1 MLRKLKTGKKQH
13 TSYIHY
19 STDNQEVDVNLRENR
34 VIRIGKELVPV
45 TEEVYKAYYQMDR
58 RARYLE
64 EDLKVGSSKV
74 DPTTGEVVYK
84 SSKEDSL
91 DRLLDKGINFEVEKS
106 VEDIVCDKA
115 MLHLLDKAKEI
126 LDEEELKLIDAV
138 YEKEL
143 TYRQAGEIFKISH
156 VAVQKRHNKI
166 IDKLKKYF
174 L

>member
-1 MLRKLKTGKKQH
+1 MIRNFKTSKKNR
-13 TSYIHY
+13 TNYIYY
-19 STDNQEVDVNLRENR
+19 SADNQGVDVNLRENR

-45 TEEVYKAYYQMDR
+45 TEEVHKAYYQMDR

-64 EDLKVGSSKV
+64 EDIKVGSSTV

-84 SSKEDSL
+84 PSKEDSIE
-91 DRLLDKGINFEVEKS
+91 RLMTNGVNFEVEKL

-126 LDEEELKLIDAV
+126 LDKEELKLIDAV

-143 TYRQAGEIFKISH
+143 TYRQVGEMFKISH

-166 IDKLKKYF
+166 IDKLRKYF

>member
-1 MLRKLKTGKKQH
+1 
-13 TSYIHY
+13 
-19 STDNQEVDVNLRENR
+19 
-34 VIRIGKELVPV
+34 
-45 TEEVYKAYYQMDR
+45 MDR

-64 EDLKVGSSKV
+64 EDIKVGSSTV
-74 DPTTGEVVYK
+74 DHITGEVVYK
-84 SSKEDSL
+84 SCKEDSIE
-91 DRLLDKGINFEVEKS
+91 RLVENGVNFKIKKS

-115 MLHLLDKAKEI
+115 MLNLLDKAKEI
-126 LDEEELKLIDAV
+126 LDEEELKIIDAV

-166 IDKLKKYF
+166 IDKLRKYF